1 MDKYGRKLFEEYKKA
16 GRGDEFAKLVRE
28 ALRDGVDD
36 PSFRAIGGR
45 EYSIASKYCL
55 GYQLTKDSFACRAIV
70 VRTSDNMRRGR
81 CTTCIEKQKQAD
93 KYRKFKLRKA
103 EAIAEKKE
111 NSAP

>member
-1 MDKYGRKLFEEYKKA
+1 MDKYGKKLFKEYQKA
-16 GRGDEFAKLVRE
+16 GRGIEFSKLVHE

-45 EYSIASKYCL
+45 EYSIASKYCA

-93 KYRKFKLRKA
+93 KYRKSKARKA
-103 EAIAEKKE
+103 EALAKGKDH
-111 NSAP
+111 SAP